1 MPEEPSI
8 FSGKLSDKELENFFW
23 EAYDASR
30 ERFGGSGERSIKKR
44 WSRNFAAYGSDFLSK
59 AERDYLVSTDRPPV
73 EINLLTAKINAVRG
87 SVGSSKMEVQFKPH
101 TTSDVASVKAGWLTL
116 LVRKAM
122 VDCSG
127 YDHQDGAL
135 HDDLCTGYGACEV
148 YLDTSRIPFRGVL
161 RQVELH
167 ELWPDPDATEML
179 LANRTFDLR
188 VRKWLVE
195 QVIGRWE
202 DREEEIKEHA
212 ERYGTFQ
219 VGQQG
224 RTTGKRGGGATQS
237 GSSGK
242 NSLRGKVEVG
252 QLIYQRWMKRVRWY
266 DPERKVRRDTL
277 PDELKKRKAELEKIL
292 DANGQPLYEA
302 VEEEQYRGETW
313 HRAHVLLGG
322 FDTTKRNKGARGLL
336 ILDHDE
342 SPRVGSTIQWVT
354 GLTKKEPDKE
364 KVEFFNV
371 LDIAYGLQMVLNR
384 TLQEELAILGREA
397 KGGAY
402 YTDEAVPDDY
412 PGGEAQWLKD
422 QSKPGANTKIAQ
434 EGWEFFRA
442 KDLPRIPPGLD
453 RMEEK
458 LVQWISQAMAITD
471 AFVGSVQQERSA
483 VYLSNLQQQ
492 GLVTLG
498 PVLGPYVSFIKA
510 CGVAMAEV
518 LIRHLPVA
526 DIDRLL
532 DSPEYAGLTHE
543 ADPETGELMPIMVDD
558 PDAPVIDP
566 ETGQQAYDPVTQAP
580 MYEQVP
586 LSAGVILKQ
595 ENPLDYE
602 VNVDTGQATISLRY
616 AIWEMVE
623 QGILQTMQNALPPAA
638 FRKFLLF
645 MVKNIPIT
653 GEQGATLS
661 KDIEAAIEQDD
672 QLQTLEGVKAY
683 LLAQGP
689 DVAMPALQEVAE
701 QLQAQIPPG
710 DGGTPAGPPEE
721 MPPEEMSMDG
731 EMPAM

>member
-8 FSGKLSDKELENFFW
+8 FSGKLSDQDLESFFW
-23 EAYDASR
+23 ECYDASR

-59 AERDYLVSTDRPPV
+59 AERDYLISTDRPPV

-101 TTSDVASVKAGWLTL
+101 TTSDTASVKSGWLTL

-122 VDCSG
+122 VDCGG

-135 HDDLCTGYGACEV
+135 HDDLCTGYGAAEI
-148 YLDTSRIPFRGVL
+148 YLDTSRVPFRGIL

-179 LANRTFDLR
+179 LANRTFDIR

-202 DREEEIKEHA
+202 EKEDEIKKHA
-212 ERYGTFQ
+212 ERYGTFG

-224 RTTGKRGGGATQS
+224 RQTGKRGGATQS
-237 GSSGK
+237 GGHGK
-242 NSLRGKVEVG
+242 DSLRGRVEVG
-252 QLIYQRWMKRVRWY
+252 ELIYQRWMKRVRWY

-277 PDELKKRKAELEKIL
+277 PDELEKRKKELEKIL
-292 DANGQPLYEA
+292 DANGLPLYEA

-313 HRAHVLLGG
+313 YRAHVLLGG
-322 FDTTKRNKGARGLL
+322 FDTTKRAKGARGLL
-336 ILDHDE
+336 ILDHEE
-342 SPRVGSTIQWVT
+342 SPRVGSTIQWLT
-354 GLTKKEPDKE
+354 GLTKKDPEKE
-364 KVEFFNV
+364 KTEFFNV

-402 YTDEAVPDDY
+402 YTEEAVPEDY

-422 QSKPGANTKIAQ
+422 QSKPGANTKIAS

-458 LVQWISQAMAITD
+458 LVQWIAQAMAITD

-498 PVLGPYVSFIKA
+498 PVLGPYVAFIKQ

-532 DSPEYAGLTHE
+532 DHPEYEGLTHE
-543 ADPETGELMPIMVDD
+543 LDPESGELMPIMVDD

-566 ETGQQAYDPVTQAP
+566 ETGVQAYDPETQEP

-586 LSAGVILKQ
+586 LSAGMVLKQ

-661 KDIEAAIEQDD
+661 KEIEAAIEQDD

-731 EMPAM
+731 EMPVE